1 MINQISVKVNAN
13 NQVVITEGNFRKR
26 IKPSYNLPCIS
37 NDTDG
42 LLCKISQRQIRGKE
56 SFDRLALHRA
66 LHEKSEYLQNK
77 HSRVALDII
86 KKSQRK
92 HKSCRLNKP
101 KSFTKTSGQRLRECG
116 AAIDKVSSEP
126 RFTHCVTLTLPANTR
141 EAFSALASQS
151 GYIPNR
157 LFQPIRRH
165 YGHMCMWFYV
175 WEYQARGA
183 LHLHIAIYHPDYEE
197 GLLIS
202 QKLIDQWHKTLC
214 DVGYK
219 TNTDMFLRK
228 DRISS
233 TIRSNHQHHS
243 QPMKKSLGAYF
254 SKYAGKK
261 ESKQEWYCKRFPVS
275 RFWGS
280 SKTVKEQVKSM
291 SFSQVWEYT
300 KEESLEKVRAIIY
313 EIMIATDCNFQSS
326 YSFDISKTYADGNK
340 LALAKGERSTFYC
353 AVAEFDNVLLKF
365 RELSDLF

>member
-1 MINQISVKVNAN
+1 MITRISVKVNAN
-13 NQVVITEGNFRKR
+13 NQIVLTQGNFRKK
-26 IKPSYNLPCIS
+26 IKPSYNVQAICS
-37 NDTDG
+37 NSEK
-42 LLCKISQRQIRGKE
+42 LLQKICERKE
-56 SFDRLALHRA
+56 RESASRDRTMLHRA

-92 HKSCRLNKP
+92 HKSSRLNKL

-116 AAIDKVSSEP
+116 AAIDKIAKDP

-141 EAFSALASQS
+141 EAFSAIAAKS

-157 LFQPIRRH
+157 LFQTIRRD
-165 YGHMCMWFYV
+165 YGDMCMWFYV

-183 LHLHIAIYHPDYEE
+183 LHLHIALYHPDEAE
-197 GLLIS
+197 GLWIS
-202 QKLIDQWHKTLC
+202 HKLVNQWHKILC
-214 DVGYK
+214 DISEM
-219 TNTDMFLRK
+219 TNTDMFLKK
-228 DRISS
+228 DGETS
-233 TIRSNHQHHS
+233 TIRAKHQHHC
-243 QPMKKSLGAYF
+243 QPMQKSLGAYF

-300 KEESLEKVRAIIY
+300 KEESLEKIRSIIY

-353 AVAEFDNVLLKF
+353 AVAEFDDVLLKF
-365 RELSDLF
+365 R